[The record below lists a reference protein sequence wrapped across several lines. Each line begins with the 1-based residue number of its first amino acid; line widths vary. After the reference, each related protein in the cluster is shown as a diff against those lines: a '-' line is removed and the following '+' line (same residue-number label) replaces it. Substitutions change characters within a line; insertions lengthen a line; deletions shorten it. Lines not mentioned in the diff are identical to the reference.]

1 MENENFIR
9 TLSYYQIEELKT
21 LFMITKIQ
29 HIGREDKTGDILV
42 EYHQMWVDG
51 GKMEIKRIPFN
62 PPPEKVG
69 SLQDSMIDFIR
80 NLPTKINDD
89 EIKLK

>member
-21 LFMITKIQ
+21 LFIITKIE
-29 HIGREDKTGDILV
+29 HIGREDKTGDIIV

-51 GKMEIKRIPFN
+51 GKMEMKRIPFN
-62 PPPEKVG
+62 PPFVA
-69 SLQDSMIDFIR
+69 
-80 NLPTKINDD
+80 
-89 EIKLK
+89 EIKDKKLN

>member
-21 LFMITKIQ
+21 LFMITKVQ
-29 HIGREDKTGDILV
+29 NIGREDKTGDIIV

-51 GKMEIKRIPFN
+51 GKMEIKRIPFKV
-62 PPPEKVG
+62 PPEKVG
-69 SLQDSMIDFIR
+69 NLQDTMVDFIR
-80 NLPTKINDD
+80 NLPTKIKDD
-89 EIKLK
+89 EIKIK